1 MTKEHQD
8 LMEEMINLAT
18 TVRQLREKY
27 TDDDGEWPFSEDIVS
42 ELEEIK
48 DAIERAY
55 NETYLDVYG
64 QYSPGDLRS
73 QIK

>member
-27 TDDDGEWPFSEDIVS
+27 TDNDGEWPFSEDIVS
-42 ELEEIK
+42 QLE
-48 DAIERAY
+48 AIESSIEGAY
-55 NETYLDVYG
+55 DETYLDVYG